1 MGTES
6 LQVQVVR
13 RAEDIYTPPPGEA
26 PDAWDHVPPAERI
39 ILVMEQMSQR
49 TWPRPAP
56 EIAGQVLARID
67 AGRWTAQCPACDSA
81 QAVTPV
87 DPRMW
92 CVECQPDTWIG
103 VRFPE
108 NPEAAEATV
117 ADKPAAAR
125 FWWADDDPEAWTKPP
140 ASPPPEPT
148 EKARRVQEQQD
159 SRPPDP
165 APEEPPA
172 EEPAEEGG
180 A

>member
-6 LQVQVVR
+6 MQVLVVR
-13 RAEDIYTPPPGEA
+13 RAEDVYAPPPGEA
-26 PDAWDHVPPAERI
+26 PDAWDLVPPAERI
-39 ILVMEQMSQR
+39 IRVMEQMSQR
-49 TWPRPAP
+49 AWPRPGP
-56 EIAGQVLARID
+56 EVVGQILARID
-67 AGRWTAQCPACDSA
+67 AGRWTAQCPACGSA
-81 QAVTPV
+81 QAVTPA

-117 ADKPAAAR
+117 ADKPAAGR
-125 FWWADDDPEAWTKPP
+125 FWWADDDPEAWTRPP

-148 EKARRVQEQQD
+148 EKMRRVQEQQD

-165 APEEPPA
+165 APEEPSA
-172 EEPAEEGG
+172 EEPTEEGG